1 MRHGQEQGWGSAEFE
16 GGRKVHL
23 QTDLPTCLTCATSL
37 ARTNVATVLVLRTY
51 LPTYLHVVVVVW
63 PVCLS
68 ACLLPASFLRR
79 ITTNITNIP
88 LSLPPSTQ

>member
-16 GGRKVHL
+16 GGKEGKVHL

-51 LPTYLHVVVVVW
+51 LPTRSSRCLA
-63 PVCLS
+63 CLS